1 MSADRQ
7 PYQSRFWAEEAEADN
22 PFEARAAY
30 CHGYDVYGDLLGQA
44 GWVEYLFLLF
54 RGERP
59 SESQARVLERL
70 AVALMNRGPRDH
82 SVRAA
87 MNGGVGGS
95 VAAGTL
101 MAALAVGAGQYGGA
115 HEIWHVVN
123 LWRDSGRELSAWQRE
138 LRRVLADK
146 TVDVWLP
153 VEHPP
158 GFDPNGVSCPAPVRQ
173 TLAALADAAG
183 EGGLAWLRDHRE
195 ALEAVA
201 GCPLAM
207 TGVAGAALHELGFT
221 PDQAEMLYLLLRL
234 PGAAAHALEQ
244 QALGWR
250 QFPFIGSRVMLED
263 DPGELGV
270 PVIEGLEP

>member
-158 GFDPNGVSCPAPVRQ
+158 GFDPNGCELPR
-173 TLAALADAAG
+173 
-183 EGGLAWLRDHRE
+183 
-195 ALEAVA
+195 
-201 GCPLAM
+201 
-207 TGVAGAALHELGFT
+207 AGAANTG
-221 PDQAEMLYLLLRL
+221 
-234 PGAAAHALEQ
+234 GA
-244 QALGWR
+244 GGR
-250 QFPFIGSRVMLED
+250 G
-263 DPGELGV
+263 G
-270 PVIEGLEP
+270 